1 LRTIAIFKSAQLFK
15 KNKRLNRLK
24 LDENRIILTFPKCI
38 RMITKNEL
46 KYIQSFAH
54 KKHWAEESV
63 FILEGPKMMEE
74 LMASEWVIRQAYAT
88 KQWIET
94 QPFKPHYVT
103 EVADFELDKLT
114 QLQKANQVL
123 ALVEKKQINAPL
135 NLKGKLTLLLDGI
148 QDPGNL
154 GTIIRT
160 ADWFGLEQIV
170 VSADTASCFN
180 PKVIQSTMGSI
191 LRVDVIVEDLEALIQ
206 SSKMPVYGAVLEGKS
221 IQATELA
228 KEGLLLI
235 GNESKGIRSPLLA
248 LITDPITIPKYG
260 AAESL
265 NAAVAT
271 GIILAKWQH

>member
-1 LRTIAIFKSAQLFK
+1 MACLKSAQLFK

-24 LDENRIILTFPKCI
+24 LDENRIILTSPKWM
-38 RMITKNEL
+38 RMINKNEL

-63 FILEGPKMMEE
+63 FMIEGPKIMEE
-74 LMASEWVIRQAYAT
+74 LMASEWVIRHAYAT
-88 KQWIET
+88 KDWIQS

-103 EVADFELDKLT
+103 EVADFELDKMT

-160 ADWFGLEQIV
+160 ADWFGLNQII
-170 VSADTASCFN
+170 VSADTASCYN
-180 PKVIQSTMGSI
+180 PKVVQSTMGSI
-191 LRVDVIVEDLEALIQ
+191 LRVDVIVADLVEFIQ
-206 SSKMPVYGAVLEGKS
+206 SSKMPIYGAVLEGKS
-221 IQATELA
+221 IQTTELNR
-228 KEGLLLI
+228 EGLLLI
-235 GNESKGIRSPLLA
+235 GNESKGIRSPLLSM
-248 LITDPITIPKYG
+248 ISHPISIPKYG
-260 AAESL
+260 DAESL

>member
-1 LRTIAIFKSAQLFK
+1 
-15 KNKRLNRLK
+15 
-24 LDENRIILTFPKCI
+24 
-38 RMITKNEL
+38 MIHKNEL

-63 FILEGPKMMEE
+63 FIIEGPKMMEE
-74 LMASEWVIRQAYAT
+74 LMASNFAIRQAYAT
-88 KQWIET
+88 KEWIEI

-114 QLQKANQVL
+114 QLHKANQVI
-123 ALVEKKQINAPL
+123 ALVEKKQKTGPIQL
-135 NLKGKLTLLLDGI
+135 TGKLTLMLDGI

-160 ADWFGLEQIV
+160 ADWFGLDQII
-170 VSADTASCFN
+170 VSPDTASCYN
-180 PKVIQSTMGSI
+180 PKVVQSTMGSI
-191 LRVDVIVEDLEALIQ
+191 LRIQVIVADLPDLIQ
-206 SSKMPVYGAVLEGKS
+206 SSNLPIYGAVLEGKS
-221 IQATELA
+221 IQTTAFA
-228 KEGLLLI
+228 KEGIVVI
-235 GNESKGIRSPLLA
+235 GNESKGIRSPILS